1 MAPARDLEVGI
12 AAIQAG
18 ADAVYIGAPEFGARQ
33 AAGNSLSDIAELVN
47 YAHRFGVQVLV
58 TLNTLL
64 HEDEYPR
71 ACALAHE
78 LYKVGVDALIIQ
90 DLNLLNY
97 DLPPIRLHAS
107 TQCDNRTPE
116 QVLHLQQLGFRRVVL
131 ARELSIKEIQEIS
144 NAIQSYTTLHNT
156 IPPYTTLHNTIPPYT
171 TLHHTTPCLE
181 LEAFVHGALCV
192 SYSGRCYLSEV
203 LMERSANRGCCAQ
216 PCRQRYDLIDKD
228 GNEILDIHGEPIH
241 QRYLLSLQDM
251 DRSMHLAEL
260 IEAGVTT
267 FKIEGR
273 LKDRDY
279 VTNIVAY
286 YRQLIDKL
294 IDSHPEY
301 QTASIRSSYEY
312 SFTPNPEKTFH
323 RGQTDYFLHG
333 RSANMANWETPKST
347 GEKIGK
353 VVATRH
359 NAICVQ
365 LAHGITL
372 HNGDGICYGDK
383 GFAINRIEGDWIYPN
398 LQSPIANSQYPL
410 AKRPLP
416 NSPKGVQ
423 YPIAN
428 SPQGVQYPIGG
439 TPSNSAASNS
449 PKGVQ
454 YPKVGTTLYRNL
466 DNEFLRSLR
475 AERRM
480 PVAIRFQAVPE
491 GYRLTIG
498 EQTAIFETEHQ
509 TASNPERALQTII
522 QQLSKL
528 GDTDFTAKDIQ
539 VLDYET
545 PCSDTFPYFIPISQL
560 NQWRREV
567 IASNSPKGVQY
578 PIANSPKGVQYPIA
592 AHAASNSTASYH
604 LQRSDLQAKP
614 IYSEAS
620 YPLMTCKYCILHE
633 LGHCRKINPMPNEP
647 RYLRLQNGTILSLEF
662 DCKNCEMRIK
672 KLH

>member
-1 MAPARDLEVGI
+1 MSNCKLTLLAPARDLEVGI

-33 AAGNSLSDIAELVN
+33 AAGNTLNDIAELVR
-47 YAHRFGVQVLV
+47 YAHRFGAQVLV

-64 HEDEYPR
+64 HDDEYPR

-90 DLNLLNY
+90 DLHLLDY

-131 ARELSIKEIQEIS
+131 ARELSLEQIREI
-144 NAIQSYTTLHNT
+144 YHTLHST
-156 IPPYTTLHNTIPPYT
+156 PYTLPPDEVATI
-171 TLHHTTPCLE
+171 E

-203 LMERSANRGCCAQ
+203 LMDRSANRGCCAQ
-216 PCRQRYDLIDKD
+216 LCRQRYDLLNKD
-228 GNEILDIHGEPIH
+228 GNEIVDIHGEPIH

-251 DRSMHLAEL
+251 DRSLHLAEL

-286 YRQLIDKL
+286 YRQLLDQL
-294 IDSHPEY
+294 IDNTPTLEHASTRSTY
-301 QTASIRSSYEY
+301 QY
-312 SFTPNPEKTFH
+312 SFTPNPAKTFH

-333 RSANMANWETPKST
+333 RTPNMANWQTPKST

-353 VVATRH
+353 VIATRH
-359 NAICVQ
+359 NAIYVE

-398 LQSPIANSQYPL
+398 NQY
-410 AKRPLP
+410 PLP
-416 NSPKGVQ
+416 NSPQ
-423 YPIAN
+423 
-428 SPQGVQYPIGG
+428 
-439 TPSNSAASNS
+439 
-449 PKGVQ
+449 GVQ

-466 DNEFLRSLR
+466 DNEFLHSLR

-480 PVAIRFQAVPE
+480 PVDIRFEAE
-491 GYRLTIG
+491 DGGFRLTIG
-498 EQTAIFETEHQ
+498 AFSSFFAAEQQPAN
-509 TASNPERALQTII
+509 NPQRALQTII

-528 GDTDFTAKDIQ
+528 GDTDFIAQSIH
-539 VLDYET
+539 VLDHGQI
-545 PCSDTFPYFIPISQL
+545 CSDTFSYFIPTSLL

-567 IASNSPKGVQY
+567 IAS
-578 PIANSPKGVQYPIA
+578 
-592 AHAASNSTASYH
+592 
-604 LQRSDLQAKP
+604 SDLDRGPQKVRDFLGRA
-614 IYSEAS
+614 EALGVFNPHADS
-620 YPLMTCKYCILHE
+620 AHLNCRTRAPLMTCKYCILYE
-633 LGHCRKINPMPNEP
+633 LGHCRKINPMTNEP
-647 RYLRLQNGTILSLEF
+647 RYLRLQNGTLLSLEF
-662 DCKNCEMRIK
+662 DCKQCEMKINRK
-672 KLH
+672 

>member
-1 MAPARDLEVGI
+1 MPGKRKLTLLAPARDLEVGI

-33 AAGNSLSDIAELVN
+33 AAGNTLNDIAELVR
-47 YAHRFGVQVLV
+47 YAHRFGAQVLV

-64 HEDEYPR
+64 HDDEYPR

-90 DLNLLNY
+90 DLHLLDY

-131 ARELSIKEIQEIS
+131 ARELSLEQIREI
-144 NAIQSYTTLHNT
+144 YHTLHST
-156 IPPYTTLHNTIPPYT
+156 PYTLHPDEVATI
-171 TLHHTTPCLE
+171 E

-203 LMERSANRGCCAQ
+203 LMDRSANRGCCAQ
-216 PCRQRYDLIDKD
+216 LCRQRYDLLNKD
-228 GNEILDIHGEPIH
+228 GNEIVDIHGEPIH

-251 DRSMHLAEL
+251 DRSLHLAEL

-286 YRQLIDKL
+286 YRQLLDQL
-294 IDSHPEY
+294 IDNTPALEHASTRSVY
-301 QTASIRSSYEY
+301 QY
-312 SFTPNPEKTFH
+312 SFTPNPAKTFH

-333 RSANMANWETPKST
+333 RTPNMANWETPKST

-353 VVATRH
+353 VIATRH
-359 NAICVQ
+359 NAICVE

-383 GFAINRIEGDWIYPN
+383 GFAINRRDGDWIYPN
-398 LQSPIANSQYPL
+398 NQYPI
-410 AKRPLP
+410 P
-416 NSPKGVQ
+416 NSPQ
-423 YPIAN
+423 
-428 SPQGVQYPIGG
+428 
-439 TPSNSAASNS
+439 
-449 PKGVQ
+449 GVQ

-480 PVAIRFQAVPE
+480 PVDIRFEAVDD
-491 GYRLTIG
+491 GFRLTIG
-498 EQTAIFETEHQ
+498 AFSSFFVAEQQPAN
-509 TASNPERALQTII
+509 NPQRALHTII

-528 GDTDFTAKDIQ
+528 GDTDFIAQSIH
-539 VLDYET
+539 VLDHGQI
-545 PCSDTFPYFIPISQL
+545 CSDTFSYFIPTSQL

-567 IASNSPKGVQY
+567 SNRESALQR
-578 PIANSPKGVQYPIA
+578 NNLQRSDQ
-592 AHAASNSTASYH
+592 
-604 LQRSDLQAKP
+604 QRSDLQAKP

-620 YPLMTCKYCILHE
+620 QQPLMTCKYCILYE
-633 LGHCRKINPMPNEP
+633 LGHCRKINPMTNEP
-647 RYLRLQNGTILSLEF
+647 RYLRLQNGTLLSLEF
-662 DCKNCEMRIK
+662 DCKQCEMRITK
-672 KLH
+672 R

>member
-1 MAPARDLEVGI
+1 MSNCKLTLLAPARDLEVGI

-33 AAGNSLSDIAELVN
+33 AAGNSLEDIAELVQ

-64 HEDEYPR
+64 HDDEYPR

-90 DLNLLNY
+90 DLHLLNY

-116 QVLHLQQLGFRRVVL
+116 QVLHLQQLGFRRIVL
-131 ARELSIKEIQEIS
+131 ARELSLDQIREIHHATQH
-144 NAIQSYTTLHNT
+144 YTTLHNT
-156 IPPYTTLHNTIPPYT
+156 IPPYTTLPRDEVAPI
-171 TLHHTTPCLE
+171 E

-203 LMERSANRGCCAQ
+203 LMDRSANRGCCAQ
-216 PCRQRYDLIDKD
+216 PCRQRYDLLDKD
-228 GNEILDIHGEPIH
+228 GNEILDIHGKPIH

-251 DRSMHLAEL
+251 DRSKHLAEM

-286 YRQLIDKL
+286 YRQQLDQL
-294 IDSHPEY
+294 IDSNPMLQH
-301 QTASIRSSYEY
+301 ASTPSVYRYDFI
-312 SFTPNPEKTFH
+312 PNPAKTFH
-323 RGQTDYFLHG
+323 RGATDYFLHG
-333 RSANMANWETPKST
+333 RTPKMANWDTPKST

-353 VVATRH
+353 VIATRH
-359 NAICVQ
+359 NAICVE

-383 GFAINRIEGDWIYPN
+383 GFAINHIEGDWIYPSTTLHN
-398 LQSPIANSQYPL
+398 ATQRYT
-410 AKRPLP
+410 
-416 NSPKGVQ
+416 
-423 YPIAN
+423 
-428 SPQGVQYPIGG
+428 
-439 TPSNSAASNS
+439 TPHL
-449 PKGVQ
+449 
-454 YPKVGTTLYRNL
+454 PKVGTTLYRNL
-466 DNEFLRSLR
+466 DNEFLRSLK

-480 PVAIRFQAVPE
+480 PVDIRFEVVAK

-498 EQTAIFETEHQ
+498 ENSSTFVAEHQ
-509 TASNPERALQTII
+509 PATTPERALQTII

-528 GDTDFTAKDIQ
+528 GDTDFCAKDIQ
-539 VLDYET
+539 VYNDEALCTD
-545 PCSDTFPYFIPISQL
+545 SFPYFIPTSQL

-567 IASNSPKGVQY
+567 IVSNSPQGVQSPIGGTPSHSKASHSPTGVQY
-578 PIANSPKGVQYPIA
+578 PIGGTPS
-592 AHAASNSTASYH
+592 H
-604 LQRSDLQAKP
+604 
-614 IYSEAS
+614 SEAPR
-620 YPLMTCKYCILHE
+620 PLMTCKYCILHE

-662 DCKNCEMRIK
+662 DCKNCEMHISK
-672 KLH
+672 H